1 MLIGAQMLGPGIFI
15 LSRGAE
21 TLPFTGID
29 VILDPLKGSLG
40 VISVGVHV
48 FLSMF

>member
-1 MLIGAQMLGPGIFI
+1 MLSGAPMLGLGIFI

-21 TLPFTGID
+21 TLPFAGVD

-48 FLSMF
+48 FLSIF